1 MNISQLGNGEKF
13 SSHYPQNNSFHKP
26 PLQAWSVTMD
36 PPSEF
41 RYSVIGFFYQEIKA
55 NRTIASYRKYYCLCS
70 LDRSLRVLPPLVF
83 TVTAFEISLF
93 QGPERQYQSFEKA
106 QVSIIFQGLT
116 CHPQKPQ
123 LNDSLASL
131 VRIR

>member
-1 MNISQLGNGEKF
+1 
-13 SSHYPQNNSFHKP
+13 
-26 PLQAWSVTMD
+26 MD

-93 QGPERQYQSFEKA
+93 QGPESQYQSFEKA

-116 CHPQKPQ
+116 RHPQKPQ
-123 LNDSLASL
+123 LNDSLALL
-131 VRIR
+131 VRIRSLRSTLHHTILYFVINF